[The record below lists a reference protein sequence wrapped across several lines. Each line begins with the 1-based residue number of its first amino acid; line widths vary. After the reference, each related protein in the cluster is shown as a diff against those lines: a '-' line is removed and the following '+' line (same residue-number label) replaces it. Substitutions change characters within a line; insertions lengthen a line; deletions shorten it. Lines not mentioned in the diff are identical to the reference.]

1 MSRKFNLR
9 GKCSLFSEWDIL
21 KSISDE
27 FCWSRVK
34 IKREEGG
41 LPFGGLLVPSK
52 LNISSQFSLSPRTGI
67 YAIVYGLFCAFG

>member
-41 LPFGGLLVPSK
+41 LPFGGLGSFVCLLPSK
-52 LNISSQFSLSPRTGI
+52 LNIGSQFSLSPRTGI
-67 YAIVYGLFCAFG
+67 